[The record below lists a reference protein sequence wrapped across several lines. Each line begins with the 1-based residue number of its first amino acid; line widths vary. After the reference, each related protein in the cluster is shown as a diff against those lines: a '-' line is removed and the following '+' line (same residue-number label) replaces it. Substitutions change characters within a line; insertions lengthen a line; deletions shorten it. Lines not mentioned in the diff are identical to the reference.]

1 MVETRIIKMKK
12 NLLIV
17 LFGAVCFF
25 GGVLFTLYNQVPEIK
40 NGTTVD
46 INFMGLKNSYYCE
59 VVE

>member
-1 MVETRIIKMKK
+1 MKK

-25 GGVLFTLYNQVPEIK
+25 GGVLFTLFNQVPEIK
-40 NGTTVD
+40 NGTMVN
-46 INFMGLKNSYYCE
+46 IKFLGVESSYYCE

>member
-1 MVETRIIKMKK
+1 MKK

-17 LFGAVCFF
+17 LFGTVCFF
-25 GGVLFTLYNQVPEIK
+25 GGVLFTVYNQVPEIK